1 VVGVMPK
8 MTNKQVSISNRTNV
22 KDFKGSDF
30 RGLVIF
36 GNEKLVEGTI
46 LMITANN
53 QPFNAL

>member
-1 VVGVMPK
+1 MPK

-36 GNEKLVEGTI
+36 GNEKLVEGAT
-46 LMITANN
+46 LMVTANN

>member
-1 VVGVMPK
+1 MPK

-22 KDFKGSDF
+22 KDFKGSDV

-36 GNEKLVEGTI
+36 VNEKLVEGAT

-53 QPFNAL
+53 QPFSAL